1 MACYLA
7 STSAKERALCGLVR
21 RPTHTHTR
29 LQAEASTRAQASTR
43 PRAHAPT
50 RPSRTSTHAR
60 LRPLSGGARSPSAVA
75 ILCAVYECA
84 PVRSGTAKQQPRQ
97 EHPTRTGAHA
107 HAHAHALFHGGSPQV
122 ASHATTK
129 EESPTIVER
138 FRNNVFAHVT
148 GAQVS
153 NNLDVPR
160 PGLRGPRPGLH
171 EAVCRIICSR
181 RHNLKPC
188 RKRRSGSECASAPRK
203 RDESRM
209 FLFRLA
215 QDGERRQLNIRGQG
229 AVSRSRRPRPDR
241 AAARRHRGLAGKAD
255 ACCKLTPC

>member
-1 MACYLA
+1 M
-7 STSAKERALCGLVR
+7 
-21 RPTHTHTR
+21 
-29 LQAEASTRAQASTR
+29 
-43 PRAHAPT
+43 
-50 RPSRTSTHAR
+50 RTCSFR
-60 LRPLSGGARSPSAVA
+60 NSK
-75 ILCAVYECA
+75 
-84 PVRSGTAKQQPRQ
+84 TATT
-97 EHPTRTGAHA
+97 TRTPNAHRRTQT

-129 EESPTIVER
+129 DESPTIVER

-153 NNLDVPR
+153 NYLDGPR

-171 EAVCRIICSR
+171 EAACRIICSR
-181 RHNLKPC
+181 RHGTS

-215 QDGERRQLNIRGQG
+215 QDGERRQLNIWEQG

-241 AAARRHRGLAGKAD
+241 AAAGRHRGLAGKAD
-255 ACCKLTPC
+255 ALHAHAC